1 LIYWEMFMRLLSF
14 LTTTLT
20 ISRIRTM
27 VLNEERM
34 LSEMLETRK
43 ELDRMREEK
52 KNDR

>member
-1 LIYWEMFMRLLSF
+1 MFMRLLSF

-34 LSEMLETRK
+34 LAEMLETRR
-43 ELDRMREEK
+43 ELDRLMQEK
-52 KNDR
+52 ENNR